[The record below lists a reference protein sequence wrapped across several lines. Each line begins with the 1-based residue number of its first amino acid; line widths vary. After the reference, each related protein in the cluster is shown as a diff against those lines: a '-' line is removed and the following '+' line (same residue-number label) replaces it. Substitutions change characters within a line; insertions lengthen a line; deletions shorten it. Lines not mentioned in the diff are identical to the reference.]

1 MGGHGGLNILPQKSW
16 NVYNWDNREKV
27 RKDELAHAFDEEQ
40 RREQRLQHER
50 EFRRQVLLRRA
61 RRAPDEGAPAA
72 EEGDEEGDLGRGAD
86 AGAGGHVTLFD
97 EAEYERRLGAEDA
110 DAARRKAKQRENAKK
125 LLGREATAAE
135 ERRAA
140 RFEEGFRLGGAHGEL
155 SRAPW
160 YLAAQRPA
168 SPRAEDHSAE
178 RGEQQQQQ
186 QQQQQHR
193 RLLLQPPTEH
203 KRRRRSMGAPEGEDG
218 ASADD
223 DSGDDEDEDGA
234 RRRRKRRKAKHKR
247 QHKEHRRS
255 RSGTQLSDGT
265 AARTT
270 TKRSVA
276 ELRAERELRELKE
289 RKRQAKLLVLRGE
302 GRP

>member
-1 MGGHGGLNILPQKSW
+1 MK
-16 NVYNWDNREKV
+16 R
-27 RKDELAHAFDEEQ
+27 LAHLPSHNATTT
-40 RREQRLQHER
+40 RTATC
-50 EFRRQVLLRRA
+50 RRQLSGVECSHGLV
-61 RRAPDEGAPAA
+61 
-72 EEGDEEGDLGRGAD
+72 RGCA
-86 AGAGGHVTLFD
+86 VTI
-97 EAEYERRLGAEDA
+97 A
-110 DAARRKAKQRENAKK
+110 DAAPGQR
-125 LLGREATAAE
+125 
-135 ERRAA
+135 A
-140 RFEEGFRLGGAHGEL
+140 RSCACG
-155 SRAPW
+155 
-160 YLAAQRPA
+160 
-168 SPRAEDHSAE
+168 RAEDHSAE